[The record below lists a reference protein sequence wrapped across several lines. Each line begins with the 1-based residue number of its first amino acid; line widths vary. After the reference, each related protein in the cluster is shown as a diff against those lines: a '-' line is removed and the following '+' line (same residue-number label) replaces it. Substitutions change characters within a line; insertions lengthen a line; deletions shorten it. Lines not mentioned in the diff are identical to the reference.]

1 MITADPIRAKA
12 AKRAWSISPSPLRY
26 GQVGPRQMTP
36 LPLLL
41 IGALRFSARLKTGAK
56 RILMNMRW
64 HGDVLLN
71 GFWIRSSEGLYGVA
85 SAVAEEND
93 PLGRMPGEYLWDAPG
108 SLCGECISI
117 PLHGIIAL
125 GVSPGMIRSSSWP
138 MSPSALGKMA
148 ENNDLDTQFSC
159 LHPCPQVTMR

>member
-117 PLHGIIAL
+117 PLHGHHCL
-125 GVSPGMIRSSSWP
+125 GRFTG
-138 MSPSALGKMA
+138 
-148 ENNDLDTQFSC
+148 NNQVKQLAYE
-159 LHPCPQVTMR
+159 PQRVG

>member
-64 HGDVLLN
+64 HGDDVAGRVLDQIKR
-71 GFWIRSSEGLYGVA
+71 GIVR
-85 SAVAEEND
+85 
-93 PLGRMPGEYLWDAPG
+93 GRVSG
-108 SLCGECISI
+108 SGRE
-117 PLHGIIAL
+117 
-125 GVSPGMIRSSSWP
+125 
-138 MSPSALGKMA
+138 
-148 ENNDLDTQFSC
+148 
-159 LHPCPQVTMR
+159 